1 MDFPGIADLV
11 GADVACR
18 DRYEMNSQFA
28 LFDLIAVIASALAV
42 IVVLSFCAS
51 VYLRRSAGLPDK
63 DVVYEDTMG
72 ANESGAHGEILFSRR
87 YGLSGKP
94 DYLLE
99 DEEGLI
105 PVEVKSGNAP
115 RNQQPHRSHLMQ
127 LAVYFVLV
135 EDALRSPAPYGLI
148 RYNDRTLRIE
158 NTDELREDLFSVI
171 TEMTVTLARNSAR
184 RNHDQARRCAGCSLA
199 EACDERLA

>member
-1 MDFPGIADLV
+1 
-11 GADVACR
+11 
-18 DRYEMNSQFA
+18 MNPQSFIGG
-28 LFDLIAVIASALAV
+28 LFGLITLIASALAV

-51 VYLRRSAGLPDK
+51 LYLRRRAGLPDK
-63 DVVYEDTMG
+63 DVVYDDMMG
-72 ANESGAHGEILFSRR
+72 PNESGTRGEILFSRR

-115 RNQQPHRSHLMQ
+115 RNRQPHRSHLMQ

-148 RYNDRTLRIE
+148 RYKDRTLRVE
-158 NTDELREDLFSVI
+158 NTDELREDLFSII
-171 TEMTVTLARNSAR
+171 TEMTVTLAQNSAR
-184 RNHDQARRCAGCSLA
+184 RSHDQARRCAGCSVA
-199 EACDERLA
+199 DACNERLA

>member
-1 MDFPGIADLV
+1 
-11 GADVACR
+11 
-18 DRYEMNSQFA
+18 MNFHYS
-28 LFDLIAVIASALAV
+28 LFDLIAVIASALAG

-51 VYLRRSAGLPDK
+51 LYLRRRSGLPDK

-72 ANESGAHGEILFSRR
+72 ADESGARGEILFSRR

-99 DEEGLI
+99 DDEGLI

-115 RNQQPHRSHLMQ
+115 RNRQPHRSHLMQ

-148 RYNDRTLRIE
+148 RYKDRTLRVE
-158 NTDELREDLFSVI
+158 NTDELRDDLFSVI
-171 TEMTVTLARNSAR
+171 TEMNLTLARNSAR
-184 RNHDQARRCAGCSLA
+184 RNHDQVRRCAGCSLA
-199 EACDERLA
+199 DACDERLA